1 MKTIYC
7 SALLIALLSAAGCT
21 SIQAGGDLADGR
33 QALLKGNDEAALGYF
48 RSAAQRDPNYLYG
61 VPLQQSVW
69 SYMGRA
75 EYLTGHIPQ
84 ARQTLERV
92 LSGERLISG
101 IRTRRNRQALF
112 GPDLSP

>member
-33 QALLKGNDEAALGYF
+33 PALLKGDDEATLGYF

-61 VPLQQSVW
+61 VPLQQCLELCGAGRL
-69 SYMGRA
+69 SYRSYSPSPANLG
-75 EYLTGHIPQ
+75 TGAFRRTVDFRH
-84 ARQTLERV
+84 
-92 LSGERLISG
+92 S
-101 IRTRRNRQALF
+101 TRRNRQALF